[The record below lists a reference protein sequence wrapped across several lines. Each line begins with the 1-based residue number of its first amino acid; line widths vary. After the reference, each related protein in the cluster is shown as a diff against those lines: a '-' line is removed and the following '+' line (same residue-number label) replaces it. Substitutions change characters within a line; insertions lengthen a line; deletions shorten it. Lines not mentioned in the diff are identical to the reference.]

1 MGQALYGPGGFFVSG
16 SGPADHF
23 RTSVHA
29 SPAFAAALL
38 RLLEQVDAALGHPE
52 RLDVV
57 DVGAGR
63 GELLRTLATLAA
75 ASNDAVGFAVSGD
88 VGGAVASAG
97 SGGVGGAGFVA
108 SGGVGGA
115 GFVASGGVGGAGFVA
130 SGGVGGAVGVSG
142 EPTRSGR
149 SGLIPPRAGSPETL
163 TPPAAVRPAPS
174 PGFSP
179 AVGPASAALPA
190 PAGSA
195 RFPASGPAV
204 DAATSA
210 ASAAASL
217 GAPSGGVADR
227 QPLVRRLRLTAVELA
242 PRPDDLPAEIAW
254 SDEIPS
260 GVVGLLVATEWL
272 DNVPLD
278 VAVHTGDT
286 WRYLLV
292 DPLTG
297 EESVGGQ
304 VSPEDAEWLAT
315 WWPVPGGD
323 LAEHDV
329 SLPGQ
334 TGTGSPGSTGSGFR
348 AARPAEGSS
357 LTARSRSGCPETP
370 TARRAEIGRT
380 RDQAWAEAVRKVD
393 RGLAVAVDYGHL
405 RENRPVDGTLTG
417 YRGGRQVPPVLDG
430 SCDVTAHVAMD
441 SVASAGER
449 VAQCAYALG
458 SQREGLRAL
467 GADGGRPPLSL
478 AASDPAGYVRALAAA
493 SAVAEL
499 TDPAGLGGHWWLRQP
514 VGIDPAPFM
523 AR

>member
-1 MGQALYGPGGFFVSG
+1 M
-16 SGPADHF
+16 
-23 RTSVHA
+23 A
-29 SPAFAAALL
+29 S
-38 RLLEQVDAALGHPE
+38 DASE
-52 RLDVV
+52 
-57 DVGAGR
+57 
-63 GELLRTLATLAA
+63 
-75 ASNDAVGFAVSGD
+75 
-88 VGGAVASAG
+88 
-97 SGGVGGAGFVA
+97 
-108 SGGVGGA
+108 
-115 GFVASGGVGGAGFVA
+115 
-130 SGGVGGAVGVSG
+130 GVGGAVGVSG

-179 AVGPASAALPA
+179 AVGPASSSLPA

-227 QPLVRRLRLTAVELA
+227 EPLVRRLRLSAVELA

-260 GVVGLLVATEWL
+260 GIVGLLVATEWL

-278 VAVHTGDT
+278 VAMHTGDT

-292 DPLTG
+292 DPATG
-297 EESVGGQ
+297 AESLGDPVE
-304 VSPEDAEWLAT
+304 PADAEWLAT
-315 WWPVPGGD
+315 WWPVPD
-323 LAEHDV
+323 AQRDRPSDRDSAL
-329 SLPGQ
+329 L
-334 TGTGSPGSTGSGFR
+334 TGVTDSPGSTGSGFR
-348 AARPAEGSS
+348 ATRPAEGSS
-357 LTARSRSGCPETP
+357 LIARSRPGCPETP

-380 RDQAWAEAVRKVD
+380 RDEAWAEAVGRLD
-393 RGLAVAVDYGHL
+393 RGLALAVDYGHL
-405 RENRPVDGTLTG
+405 RENRPVGGTLTG
-417 YRGGRQVPPVLDG
+417 YRGGRQVPPVPDG
-430 SCDVTAHVAMD
+430 SCDVTAHVAID

-449 VAQCAYALG
+449 VARCAYALG
-458 SQREGLRAL
+458 TQREGLRAL

-493 SAVAEL
+493 SVVAEL

-514 VGIDPAPFM
+514 VGVDPAPFM